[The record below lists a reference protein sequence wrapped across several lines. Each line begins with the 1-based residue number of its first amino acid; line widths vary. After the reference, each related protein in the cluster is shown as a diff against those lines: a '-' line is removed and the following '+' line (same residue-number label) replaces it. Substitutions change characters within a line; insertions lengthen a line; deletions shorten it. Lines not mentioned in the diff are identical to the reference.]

1 MSDSPWPDLGAVGVD
16 LPVPR
21 GPVRPGVGLSPAV
34 RLRGGLVA
42 RRIRRVDLSVRATD
56 DGGESAHVLTRRT
69 VDGDFR
75 LAPAAERTIHAG
87 LSLPRSAPVTRDGV
101 AVRVVATVD
110 AGWGHTPAA
119 TAGLTV
125 RPGEYVAALL
135 EAVSRLEF
143 APDGATLVE
152 TPYLDDRPVV
162 QRLAFR
168 PTGGRETPAGL
179 SLTLLPRPDS
189 LRVVAGIERRDAAFD
204 AQEIPMTFEHAD
216 ASGLA
221 RRLAT
226 TIERHG

>member
-1 MSDSPWPDLGAVGVD
+1 VGVE
-16 LPVPR
+16 LSVPR

-34 RLRGGLVA
+34 RLQGGLVD
-42 RRIRRVDLSVRATD
+42 RRIRRVGLSVRATD
-56 DGGESAHVLTRRT
+56 DGGETAHVLARAA
-69 VDGDFR
+69 VDGDFA
-75 LAPAAERTIHAG
+75 LAADAERTVHAG
-87 LSLPRSAPVTRDGV
+87 LALPRSTPVTRGGV

-110 AGWGHTPAA
+110 AGWGHAPTAA
-119 TAGLTV
+119 AGLTV
-125 RPGEYVAALL
+125 RPDEYVAALL

-179 SLTLLPRPDS
+179 SLTLLPRADS
-189 LRVVAGIERRDAAFD
+189 LRVVAGIEGHDTAFD

-221 RRLAT
+221 RRLAA
-226 TIERHG
+226 TIDRHG